1 VGRDCGRRA
10 RRERGAPVAGAG
22 VGRAASGVASERQS
36 PGRAAETAVTG
47 SVIRAG
53 EQAHAGG
60 GQRNRRRQLD

>member
-1 VGRDCGRRA
+1 VGGAPGRSEERRSPELESAVAERRA
-10 RRERGAPVAGAG
+10 ERRAN
-22 VGRAASGVASERQS
+22 ASRHS

-47 SVIRAG
+47 SAIRAG